1 MNLFSAEGDYVTG
14 EPYVQFSATQ
24 LFPESPED
32 ISADGAEIN
41 FAEKGVYLINFKAD
55 YKLACYGGSSA
66 VLELDGTELPA
77 SEMTMHE
84 REGSNSAGLYLVRA
98 KADSTLKIKLNDY
111 DKLDSAVFYIVIT
124 RYKIKSE
131 E

>member
-1 MNLFSAEGDYVTG
+1 MGSEITRRTFVKAGSAAALAALGTG
-14 EPYVQFSATQ
+14 AVDC
-24 LFPESPED
+24 LK
-32 ISADGAEIN
+32 
-41 FAEKGVYLINFKAD
+41 KGVYLINFKAD

-84 REGSNSAGLYLVRA
+84 REGNSAGLYLVRA
-98 KADSTLKIKLNDY
+98 KAGSTLKIKLNDY